1 MWCFWICA
9 EITKETVRENKNGC
23 NEMLGIYKNM
33 IMKPQIKNRDF
44 EVYYVYV

>member
-1 MWCFWICA
+1 M
-9 EITKETVRENKNGC
+9 ITMKL
-23 NEMLGIYKNM
+23 LGIYRKM